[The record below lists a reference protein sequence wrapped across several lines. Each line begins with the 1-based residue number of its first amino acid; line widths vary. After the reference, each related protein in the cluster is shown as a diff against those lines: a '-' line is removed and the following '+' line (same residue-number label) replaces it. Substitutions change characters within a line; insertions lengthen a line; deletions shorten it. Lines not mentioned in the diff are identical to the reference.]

1 MSEDSLFWT
10 AIFFGAGIGYLI
22 GSVTADWIW
31 QKRFDDMV
39 IEPEEWIEEV
49 PERHYKKKRRYS

>member
-1 MSEDSLFWT
+1 MMTGLVSGV
-10 AIFFGAGIGYLI
+10 IVGYLV
-22 GSVTADWIW
+22 GSVISDWIW